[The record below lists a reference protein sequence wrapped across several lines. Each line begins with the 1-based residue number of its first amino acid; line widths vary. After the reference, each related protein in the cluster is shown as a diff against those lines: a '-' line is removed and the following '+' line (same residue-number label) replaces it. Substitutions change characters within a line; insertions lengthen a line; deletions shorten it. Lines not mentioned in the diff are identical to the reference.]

1 MKQSMVT
8 AVSAYVCNINRMR
21 NKCMKSLR
29 QGFTLIELLV
39 VVAII
44 ALLVSI
50 LMPSLKRAKE
60 LARRTVCASNL
71 HTIGISIHLYASDM
85 PELPS
90 VKGTQYCYY
99 WFYFPGTGFMN
110 IGLLAKAEYLPPQ
123 SDIFIC
129 PTDTSGYFQ
138 NSHGASSHIN
148 CVSEDELLPE
158 DKDIG
163 WTHMRSYYRRGN
175 NADDELIATITDLGS
190 KAWLADCFSQYGHV
204 SQRHGDGVNVW
215 YGDGHVKYNVMD
227 KATSEALTELWNT
240 FGINGDYKEFW
251 AAFDE

>member
-8 AVSAYVCNINRMR
+8 AASACICNINHIRKVRM
-21 NKCMKSLR
+21 KPLR

-39 VVAII
+39 VIAII

-71 HTIGISIHLYASDM
+71 HTIGISMQFYASDM
-85 PELPS
+85 PELPPA
-90 VKGTQYCYY
+90 KGTQYCYY
-99 WFYFPGTGFMN
+99 WFYSPGNGFMN
-110 IGLLAKAEYLPPQ
+110 IGLLAKSGYLSPQ
-123 SDIFIC
+123 SEVFIC
-129 PTDTSGYFQ
+129 PSTTSDTNGYFQ
-138 NSHGASSHIN
+138 NSHGVSSHIN
-148 CVSEDELLPE
+148 CVSDGSLLSG
-158 DKDIG
+158 DKDVG

-190 KAWLADCFSQYGHV
+190 KAWLADCFSHYGHV

-215 YGDGHVKYNVMD
+215 YGDGHVSYNIID
-227 KATSEALTELWNT
+227 FTALIELWNT
-240 FGINGDYKEFW
+240 FGSNGDYKEFW